1 MQSNMR
7 LHKVRALTSL
17 SMLTNSFPIVSY
29 SEKRFSSAMTMY
41 ARKHTV
47 SDLSVKVTPL
57 IATQSEI
64 LLCLLVKNLN
74 VPAYL
79 VCLERFHKGH
89 GEV

>member
-1 MQSNMR
+1 
-7 LHKVRALTSL
+7 
-17 SMLTNSFPIVSY
+17 
-29 SEKRFSSAMTMY
+29 MY

-47 SDLSVKVTPL
+47 SNLSVKVTPL